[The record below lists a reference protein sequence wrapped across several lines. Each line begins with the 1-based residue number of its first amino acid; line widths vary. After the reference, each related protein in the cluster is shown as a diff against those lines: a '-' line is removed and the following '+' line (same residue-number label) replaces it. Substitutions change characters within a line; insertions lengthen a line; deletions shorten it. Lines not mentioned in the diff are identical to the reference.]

1 MAISKSTFSELPTWA
16 KGTIAVIGV
25 LTLVGGALLI
35 RKGIK
40 KLAETKE
47 EREEERDL
55 NQNTQ
60 DALNQ
65 LQQQG
70 VAPTLS
76 DLDAQTLA
84 NTIQTLLDGCEE
96 LFGGEEYNT
105 VKAILEKVNN
115 QADWV
120 KLQQAFGRRTLD
132 NCGPLTGETNYDL
145 KTLLND
151 QLDQTALNFKTYIT
165 NLKEELSKKGITF

>member
-1 MAISKSTFSELPTWA
+1 MRSTFSELPSWA
-16 KGTIAVIGV
+16 KGTIAVLGVASLIGI
-25 LTLVGGALLI
+25 GLLI
-35 RKGIK
+35 RRGIK
-40 KLAETKE
+40 NLAETKD
-47 EREEERDL
+47 ERKEDKTLE
-55 NQNTQ
+55 QNTNQ
-60 DALNQ
+60 ELNN

-70 VAPTLS
+70 IAPTLS

-96 LFGGEEYNT
+96 LFFGEEYST

-120 KLQQAFGRRTLD
+120 KLQQAFGRRTID
-132 NCGPLTGETNYDL
+132 NCGVLTGETNYDL